1 MPDEMRNEFLDLLV
15 HQVISHDDAIT
26 SKNVSAV
33 PLQDEAESEHITLKY
48 YLLIAYMQKPSLIS

>member
-15 HQVISHDDAIT
+15 HQVISHNDAIT

-33 PLQDEAESEHITLKY
+33 PLQDEESEQITLKY